1 MRASLTRV
9 KPWRRRGREKKR
21 DSMEFDLF
29 LCRERKRNRIDAMID
44 PGGGSIEGEG
54 NSSEREE

>member
-1 MRASLTRV
+1 
-9 KPWRRRGREKKR
+9 
-21 DSMEFDLF
+21 MEFDLF